1 MVYGKL
7 QSMHVSCLPLEDF
20 ITHLLLAQETAH
32 YYNFSNI
39 QYAQPPVGD
48 LRSAPPQ
55 PPLVNRTVVND
66 SQTGVVCPQ
75 GTARWET
82 ERILFVN
89 AYVFGK
95 GSVTAFADDPPPGIN
110 EPSPFPA
117 LDPCTSD
124 DCLFLGV
131 IVPINVYNEAFQ
143 NTLGGAL
150 VVVWIYRGGFFT
162 EPKEPQGNPADLEAN
177 LN

>member
-7 QSMHVSCLPLEDF
+7 QSMHVSYLPLEDF
-20 ITHLLLAQETAH
+20 IAHLLLAQETAH

-48 LRSAPPQ
+48 LRWAPPQ

-66 SQTGVVCPQ
+66 SQTGAVCPQ
-75 GTARWET
+75 GTARWEI

-110 EPSPFPA
+110 EPSPFSA

-124 DCLFLGV
+124 DCLFLDV

-143 NTLGGAL
+143 NTSGGAP

-162 EPKEPQGNPADLEAN
+162 DPKES
-177 LN
+177 